1 MSFGMLANIFTDL
14 DNWIRGWDGTTFAII
29 TIIFVAL
36 IGMFSTNLVK
46 GMLGS
51 KFKFKFLS
59 FLFLA
64 LSTTILV
71 YICIK
76 H

>member
-1 MSFGMLANIFTDL
+1 MGFGMLANIFTDL
-14 DNWIRGWDGTTFAII
+14 DNWIRSWDGTTFAII
-29 TIIFVAL
+29 VIVFVAL
-36 IGMFSTNLVK
+36 MAMFSSNFIK
-46 GMLGS
+46 GILGS

>member
-1 MSFGMLANIFTDL
+1 MGFGMLANIFTDL
-14 DNWIRGWDGTTFAII
+14 DNWIRSWDGTTFAIV
-29 TIIFVAL
+29 IIVCIAL
-36 IGMFSTNLVK
+36 MGMFSTDFIK
-46 GMLGS
+46 GILGS
-51 KFKFKFLS
+51 KFKFKFFS